1 MFEKTIVY
9 NIGDENMAKKHRKTN
24 MNELNNIRNEI
35 IADQEQRRSVWINM
49 YILYAA
55 LFAVGIQWSYYLFL
69 VTYLIILPF
78 QATINNLVWNVARL
92 SAYIRIF
99 YEEDDETLNWESMNA
114 NYEVYR
120 KYLGKMESKLS
131 AWIRNTSAAQ
141 LGGLSTMFFICM
153 LIYNK
158 YSVGMNILDILLI
171 LLSIVLFGVAL
182 KLSIDYKK
190 RYKDELESI
199 TYQYKEYI
207 KNKSNKI

>member
-1 MFEKTIVY
+1 M
-9 NIGDENMAKKHRKTN
+9 KKNKEN

-49 YILYAA
+49 YILYVT
-55 LFAVGIQWSYYLFL
+55 LFVLGLQWSCYLFL

-99 YEEDDETLNWESMNA
+99 YEEENKSLNWESMNA

-120 KYLGKMESKLS
+120 KYLGKMESSFS

-141 LGGLSTMFFICM
+141 LGGLSTLFFIGGVVF
-153 LIYNK
+153 NK
-158 YSVGMNILDILLI
+158 GMKNITYLDILLI
-171 LLSIVLFGVAL
+171 ILSIILFFVAL
-182 KLSIDYKK
+182 KLSFEYKK
-190 RYKDELESI
+190 RHKEDLERV
-199 TYQYKEYI
+199 TPQYKEFV
-207 KNKSNKI
+207 KENNKI

>member
-1 MFEKTIVY
+1 
-9 NIGDENMAKKHRKTN
+9 

-49 YILYAA
+49 YILYVT
-55 LFAVGIQWSYYLFL
+55 LFVLGLQWSCYLFL

-99 YEEDDETLNWESMNA
+99 YEEENKSLNWESMNA

-120 KYLGKMESKLS
+120 KYLGKMESSFS

-141 LGGLSTMFFICM
+141 LGGLSTLFFIGGVVF
-153 LIYNK
+153 NK
-158 YSVGMNILDILLI
+158 GMKNITYLDILLI
-171 LLSIVLFGVAL
+171 ILSIIL
-182 KLSIDYKK
+182 
-190 RYKDELESI
+190 LESKKFALLRS
-199 TYQYKEYI
+199 Q
-207 KNKSNKI
+207 